1 MLEWSLF
8 SYCWIGI
15 IAQLIASDLLVGHPG
30 GQLAVSVVLVTL
42 LTALVAHRRGVSGVA
57 EWWWLL
63 VGTVV
68 NWLLLLPVGALG
80 STSSLTAIL
89 SLPSGLLR
97 NLILYHTEED
107 TLAQRRARYTE
118 EAATVFS
125 GAIHV
130 PDDLEIIELG

>member
-1 MLEWSLF
+1 MDAARE
-8 SYCWIGI
+8 
-15 IAQLIASDLLVGHPG
+15 
-30 GQLAVSVVLVTL
+30 
-42 LTALVAHRRGVSGVA
+42 A
-57 EWWWLL
+57 ERLQ
-63 VGTVV
+63 V
-68 NWLLLLPVGALG
+68 
-80 STSSLTAIL
+80 
-89 SLPSGLLR
+89 R